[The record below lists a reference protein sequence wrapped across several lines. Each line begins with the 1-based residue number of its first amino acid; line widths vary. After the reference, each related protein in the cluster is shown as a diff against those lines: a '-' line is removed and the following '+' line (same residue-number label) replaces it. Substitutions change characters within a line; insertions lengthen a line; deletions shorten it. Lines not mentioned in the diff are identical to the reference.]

1 MQENTKLIMMK
12 NRHEKEENDTEV
24 RLDKWLWAARF
35 YKTRSIA
42 KAMIEGGKV
51 HYNGQRAKVS
61 KAVEIG
67 AIIKLRQGN
76 EEKEVEVLALSDQ
89 RRGAPEAQLL
99 YNETEKSIKH
109 REAMA
114 FARKANA
121 LSMPHPDRR
130 PNKKERRDLIKF
142 KEQEF
147 S

>member
-1 MQENTKLIMMK
+1 MK
-12 NRHEKEENDTEV
+12 NKNEKEKQEI

-35 YKTRSIA
+35 YKTRTIA

-67 AIIKLRQGN
+67 ATIKLRQGN
-76 EEKEVEVLALSDQ
+76 EEKEIEVLALNDQ
-89 RRGAPEAQLL
+89 RRGALEAQLL
-99 YNETEKSIKH
+99 YQETEKSVKH

-147 S
+147 G

>member
-1 MQENTKLIMMK
+1 MK
-12 NRHEKEENDTEV
+12 NRHEKEENDADV

-89 RRGAPEAQLL
+89 RRGALEAQLL

>member
-1 MQENTKLIMMK
+1 MK
-12 NRHEKEENDTEV
+12 NKHEKEANGNEV

-35 YKTRSIA
+35 YKTRTIA

-67 AIIKLRQGN
+67 ATIKLRQGN

-99 YNETEKSIKH
+99 YQETEKSVKL

-147 S
+147 G